1 MENNL
6 RLYYNLAI
14 LRQLQEAAIS
24 NPDLRFCQLLSILG
38 INEFVDVN
46 GQQYI
51 KDNFY
56 VESRETLK
64 RLTNCKIFEK
74 TSDTQEKVFNK
85 FFHLP
90 VWSISKNGLYL
101 YH

>member
-1 MENNL
+1 MDNSRLIHNL
-6 RLYYNLAI
+6 VI
-14 LRQLQEAAIS
+14 LEYLNEAVIS

-56 VESRETLK
+56 VESREIVK
-64 RLTNCKIFEK
+64 RLANCKIFEK
-74 TSDTQEKVFNK
+74 ISDTQEKSF
-85 FFHLP
+85 
-90 VWSISKNGLYL
+90 
-101 YH
+101 